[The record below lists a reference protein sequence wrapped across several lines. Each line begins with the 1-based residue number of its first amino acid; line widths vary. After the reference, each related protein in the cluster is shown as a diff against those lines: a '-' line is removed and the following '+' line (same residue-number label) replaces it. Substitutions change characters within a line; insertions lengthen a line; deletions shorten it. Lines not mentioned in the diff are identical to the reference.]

1 MQDHHSATEHRQ
13 DTKQMFL
20 MSCKKDTSKTEGKTD
35 RLTGSL
41 LIKKRRKKKKKNKML
56 RKQKL
61 KIDEAEI

>member
-20 MSCKKDTSKTEGKTD
+20 ISCKKDTSKTEGKTD

-41 LIKKRRKKKKKNKML
+41 LIKKRRKKKKNKML
-56 RKQKL
+56 RK
-61 KIDEAEI
+61 

>member
-20 MSCKKDTSKTEGKTD
+20 ISCKKDTSKTEGKTD

-41 LIKKRRKKKKKNKML
+41 LIKKEEKKKKNKML

>member
-1 MQDHHSATEHRQ
+1 MQDQHSATEHRQ

-20 MSCKKDTSKTEGKTD
+20 ISCKKDTSKTEGKTD

-41 LIKKRRKKKKKNKML
+41 LIKKRRKKKKNKML

>member
-20 MSCKKDTSKTEGKTD
+20 ISCKKDTSKTEGKTD

-41 LIKKRRKKKKKNKML
+41 LIKKKKKKKK
-56 RKQKL
+56 
-61 KIDEAEI
+61 E